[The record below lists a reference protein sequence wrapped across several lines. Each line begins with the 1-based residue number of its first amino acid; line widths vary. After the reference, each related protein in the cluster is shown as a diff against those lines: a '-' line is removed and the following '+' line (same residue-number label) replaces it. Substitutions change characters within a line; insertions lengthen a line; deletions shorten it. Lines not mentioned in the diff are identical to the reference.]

1 MRQVGCNW
9 GALLQLKPPF
19 PTRLSS
25 PFPCHPLQMRHTTAG
40 RDATSSASCPTKV
53 RVTAHGPESRF
64 PPQRSRSLSGL
75 RASVGF
81 KPNAPSFTA
90 RTRRASP
97 TPQTATRGNALPRPA
112 DTLRSSSTLFIYQK
126 RTGPIRY
133 CPAEKSNASNHA
145 GFPMPRTSAP
155 HFFLDLRGRSMPH
168 MAISYIY
175 E

>member
-9 GALLQLKPPF
+9 GALLQLKLPF

-53 RVTAHGPESRF
+53 RVAAHGPESRF
-64 PPQRSRSLSGL
+64 PPQQSRPLSGL

-81 KPNAPSFTA
+81 KPNVPSLPA

-97 TPQTATRGNALPRPA
+97 TPQAAKRGDALPCPA
-112 DTLRSSSTLFIYQK
+112 DTLRSSL
-126 RTGPIRY
+126 P
-133 CPAEKSNASNHA
+133 
-145 GFPMPRTSAP
+145 
-155 HFFLDLRGRSMPH
+155 L
-168 MAISYIY
+168 SYIKAY
-175 E
+175 RPHKILLSGKNQTPPTMQDSPCQELPPRAFSLISGADPCRI